1 MKTLRTVW
9 RLLDPR
15 QQRHLVALQILSVLM
30 ALSTVG
36 GLAPILPFFSALAE
50 PHAIAH
56 YPALRFLYEHLH
68 FSDDH
73 SFVIALGVAFAA
85 GVVLSNGINLLG
97 SLAIDRF
104 AYQVGDA
111 LHTALFN
118 EYLHRS
124 YGFHAK
130 THSSI
135 LTSNVLHETGRVTGG
150 ILRHGLILVTNIIT
164 IVFIVGSMLFLN
176 PRLASLAIVG
186 LGASYAAVYA
196 LARSRLRRNGRIE
209 SHEYAERTKI
219 VSESLGA
226 IKELIILQAQGSFVA
241 RFARSCQSISRTVV
255 STLAIAQ
262 SPRPIL
268 ECATVC
274 VLVTVALYTSRSGE
288 GVGPWIA
295 QLSFMGLAVYRLL
308 PALQQV
314 FLAIVRIRAD
324 RHALESVAGDLQQ
337 ARGRGS
343 VAASAVA
350 EHAWRG
356 RPRREIQLQ
365 GVSFYPAEGRPA
377 AIANLTLCI
386 PAGAVVGLMGANG
399 SGKTTLVDLLSGLLV
414 PQSGQVEIDGILLS
428 DANRLEWQAILAYVP
443 QNIFICDCTVAEN
456 IALGIAA
463 AKIDRERVRKA
474 VQLARLEECV
484 NALPKGYDEPLG
496 ERGSRL
502 SGGQRQRLGIARAL
516 YRDASVLIMDE
527 PTSALDGAAER
538 EIVDML
544 AARRDGRTVIL
555 IAHRLSSL
563 RHCDVIYELAKGQI
577 VRSGTYDELSAAAD
591 AVRASLRAYATSGVK
606 AS

>member
-1 MKTLRTVW
+1 MKTLHTVW
-9 RLLDPR
+9 RLLDQR
-15 QQRHLVALQILSVLM
+15 QQRRLVALQMLSVLM

-68 FSDDH
+68 FSDEH
-73 SFVIALGVAFAA
+73 RFVIALGVAFAA

-130 THSSI
+130 THSSK
-135 LTSNVLHETGRVTGG
+135 LTNNILHETGRVTGG
-150 ILRHGLILVTNIIT
+150 ILRHGLILVTNIVT
-164 IVFIVGSMLFLN
+164 IVFIVGSMIFLN
-176 PRLASLAIVG
+176 PRVATLAIVG

-196 LARSRLRRNGRIE
+196 LARRRLRRNGRIE
-209 SHEYAERTKI
+209 SREYAERTKI

-226 IKELIILQAQGSFVA
+226 IKELIILQAQRSFVV
-241 RFARSCQSISRTVV
+241 RFARSCQSISATVV
-255 STLAIAQ
+255 STLAISQ

-274 VLVTVALYTSRSGE
+274 VLVTVALYTSNSGE

-308 PALQQV
+308 PALQQA

-324 RHALESVAGDLQQ
+324 RHALESVADDLQRAR
-337 ARGRGS
+337 ARGPVAGS
-343 VAASAVA
+343 TAA

-356 RPRREIQLQ
+356 RPRREIQLR
-365 GVSFYPAEGRPA
+365 GVSFFPAEGRPA

-386 PAGAVVGLMGANG
+386 PAGAVVGFIGANG

-414 PQSGQVEIDGILLS
+414 PQSGQVVVDGIVLS
-428 DANRLEWQAILAYVP
+428 EANRNAWQSTLAYVP

-456 IALGIAA
+456 IALGVPAA
-463 AKIDRERVRKA
+463 QIDHERVRAA
-474 VQLARLEECV
+474 VQLARLEDCV
-484 NALPKGYDEPLG
+484 NALPNQYDEALG
-496 ERGSRL
+496 ERGARL

-516 YRDASVLIMDE
+516 YREASVLIMDE

-538 EIVDML
+538 EIMDML
-544 AARRDGRTVIL
+544 AARREGKTVFL
-555 IAHRLSSL
+555 IAHRLGSL
-563 RHCDVIYELAKGQI
+563 QHCDVIHELAKGQI
-577 VRSGTYDELSAAAD
+577 VRSGTYNELSVAWSADRAA
-591 AVRASLRAYATSGVK
+591 LQAYAVSGVN